1 MNEKEYLEESC
12 KSWLEELEKIGKGE
26 IEDLGEWINNNVLE
40 IQRTQSFSNGK
51 WETLSYTFLVTFGGP
66 NIWIDGAE
74 KKVVGYWGMDK
85 AEMPFT
91 QSAKEGYEKLFEYL
105 NELEE

>member
-1 MNEKEYLEESC
+1 MNTKEHLEKSC
-12 KSWLEELEKIGKGE
+12 KVWIEELEKIGKGE
-26 IEDLGEWINNNVLE
+26 IEDLEEWINDNVLE
-40 IQRTQSFSNGK
+40 IQRLQSLSNGK
-51 WETLSYTFLVTFGGP
+51 WETTEYIFLVGFGGP

-91 QSAKEGYEKLFEYL
+91 QLAREGYEKLFEYL